1 MASNYISFPR
11 VEGRASRQAHADLP
25 EGTFE
30 RELGKE
36 GFFGPATMM
45 YHKHP
50 PTGWTSWEGPLR
62 PRAFDLARLSEE
74 RTRSPWEA
82 APVLANA
89 NVKLRIWYAD
99 GDMDHLARNGDGDEL
114 LFVHAG
120 AGDLFCDYGH
130 LAFNKGDYLV
140 LPRST
145 MWRIECAEPVTMLMI
160 EATGGTIKQPER
172 GMVGR
177 HALYDEAI
185 LDTPKID
192 DAFRAQQDENEWR
205 VVIKRRGELSVVTYP
220 FNPLDAEGWHGD
232 LAVVRLNIKD
242 IRPLM
247 SHRYHLPP
255 SAHTTWVGNRF
266 VVCTF
271 TPRPFETD
279 PAALKVPFF
288 HNNDDYDEVIFYHEG
303 NFVSRDNI
311 EAGTVTWHPC
321 GFTHGPHPKAL
332 QRMYEPAKA
341 ATDEYA
347 VMLDAR
353 DALEMGE
360 AAAAVEVTAYA
371 DSWKVDRRPGQ
382 GAQGPGRRRVAHAM
396 KLASLKAGRDGRLVV
411 VSRDLARCTPG
422 RRHRAD
428 LAGRARELVGGGAAP
443 AQAGR
448 GSGGGPDRGAGR
460 STRAPAPRRCR
471 APTSGSTARPTS
483 PTSSWCARRA
493 APSCRSASGPTR

>member
-50 PTGWTSWEGPLR
+50 PTGWTSWKGPLR
-62 PRAFDLARLSEE
+62 PRAFDLARLSKE

-89 NVKLRIWYAD
+89 NVKLRIWYTD
-99 GDMDHLARNGDGDEL
+99 RGMDHLARNGDGDEL

-145 MWRIECAEPVTMLMI
+145 MWRIECADPVTMLMI

-205 VVIKRRGELSVVTYP
+205 VAIKRRGELSVVTHP

-232 LAVVRLNIKD
+232 LSVVRLNVKD

-371 DSWKVDRRPGQ
+371 DSWKV
-382 GAQGPGRRRVAHAM
+382 
-396 KLASLKAGRDGRLVV
+396 
-411 VSRDLARCTPG
+411 T
-422 RRHRAD
+422 
-428 LAGRARELVGGGAAP
+428 
-443 AQAGR
+443 
-448 GSGGGPDRGAGR
+448 GGPV
-460 STRAPAPRRCR
+460 RAPKAPV
-471 APTSGSTARPTS
+471 
-483 PTSSWCARRA
+483 A
-493 APSCRSASGPTR
+493 AE

>member
-1 MASNYISFPR
+1 
-11 VEGRASRQAHADLP
+11 
-25 EGTFE
+25 
-30 RELGKE
+30 
-36 GFFGPATMM
+36 
-45 YHKHP
+45 
-50 PTGWTSWEGPLR
+50 
-62 PRAFDLARLSEE
+62 
-74 RTRSPWEA
+74 
-82 APVLANA
+82 
-89 NVKLRIWYAD
+89 
-99 GDMDHLARNGDGDEL
+99 
-114 LFVHAG
+114 
-120 AGDLFCDYGH
+120 
-130 LAFNKGDYLV
+130 
-140 LPRST
+140 
-145 MWRIECAEPVTMLMI
+145 MLMI
-160 EATGGTIKQPER
+160 EATGGTIKEPDR
-172 GMVGR
+172 GMIGR

-232 LAVVRLNIKD
+232 LSVVRLKIKD

-266 VVCTF
+266 VICTF

-303 NFVSRDNI
+303 DFFSRDNI

-332 QRMYEPAKA
+332 QRMYQPAKA

-371 DSWKVDRRPGQ
+371 DSWKV
-382 GAQGPGRRRVAHAM
+382 
-396 KLASLKAGRDGRLVV
+396 
-411 VSRDLARCTPG
+411 
-422 RRHRAD
+422 
-428 LAGRARELVGGGAAP
+428 
-443 AQAGR
+443 
-448 GSGGGPDRGAGR
+448 SGGPI
-460 STRAPAPRRCR
+460 RAPKAPV
-471 APTSGSTARPTS
+471 
-483 PTSSWCARRA
+483 A
-493 APSCRSASGPTR
+493 AE